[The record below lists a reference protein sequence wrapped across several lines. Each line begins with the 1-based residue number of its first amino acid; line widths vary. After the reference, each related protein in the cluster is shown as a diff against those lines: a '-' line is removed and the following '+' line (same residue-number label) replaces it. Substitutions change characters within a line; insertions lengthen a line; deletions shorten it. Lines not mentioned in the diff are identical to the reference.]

1 MVKSP
6 AFQFYAADFLVGV
19 MGMSDEEIG
28 AYIKMLAIQW
38 ERGSLPEN
46 ANSIKKLINSRKVP
60 SDFLLEKFPLSSDG
74 TRKNLRLEKEREKQ
88 ASFRASRAVAGSA
101 GGAKRAERIAAAKE
115 KATHTK
121 EEWVELRDF
130 FEGCCICGKTEG
142 ICKDHIKPIYQ
153 GGSDGVENLQPLC
166 HSCNS
171 SKRSDSKDYRPYR
184 ALKIGKQMP
193 SKWVARASEQ
203 TKQNV
208 ALQSSSSS
216 SDNSTLSIPREEE
229 VTEFASKQPG
239 WEKDV
244 VKQWFLDRS
253 SQGWVKGSGVPIT
266 NWKADLEAW
275 VLRQAQGNS
284 PSGNQRGGRN
294 QPQKPARTSKF
305 AFEIPNHDDDEN

>member
-1 MVKSP
+1 MNKAP

-46 ANSIKKLINSRKVP
+46 PISIKKLINSRKVP
-60 SDFLLEKFPLSSDG
+60 SDFLLEKFPLCGDG

-88 ASFRASRAVAGSA
+88 QTFRQSRASNASRGWEK
-101 GGAKRAERIAAAKE
+101 KR
-115 KATHTK
+115 T
-121 EEWVELRDF
+121 
-130 FEGCCICGKTEG
+130 
-142 ICKDHIKPIYQ
+142 
-153 GGSDGVENLQPLC
+153 SN
-166 HSCNS
+166 
-171 SKRSDSKDYRPYR
+171 
-184 ALKIGKQMP
+184 
-193 SKWVARASEQ
+193 ARASSVHNGS
-203 TKQNV
+203 TCIND

-216 SDNSTLSIPREEE
+216 SDNSTLSIPSENE
-229 VTEFASKQPG
+229 VTEFAAKQPG
-239 WEKDV
+239 WSTEV